1 LTTITSILLLE
12 GDAEHR
18 LLVDA
23 EAAIQSVFPD
33 REVRLVRQWTTRPD
47 WLDPDASAR
56 ADFPLRSAVL
66 PGADVRELLEQPH
79 RLVIFALLPAV
90 TRPALRHRSG
100 AVFLAHQGLRATWSP
115 EMAAAVAAEC
125 SEKSPITP
133 AEAATALEPVIERL
147 QARGSAVAVC
157 TAFRRVKE
165 PLEHR
170 GREGPPALREL
181 VRRINREV
189 VQLSR
194 RTGCFVLDLDRPL
207 AQEGGASLDADCFG
221 ADGRAAEIALDEFAA
236 LLLDAMP
243 DDFMPV
249 EAP

>member
-1 LTTITSILLLE
+1 LLLVGE
-12 GDAEHR
+12 AEHR
-18 LLVDA
+18 LLADA
-23 EAAIQSVFPD
+23 DAAIQSVFPD
-33 REVRLVRQWTTRPD
+33 REVRLIRQWTTRPD
-47 WLDPDASAR
+47 WLDPIASAP

-66 PGADVRELLEQPH
+66 PGTDVRELLEQPH

-100 AVFLAHQGLRATWSP
+100 AVFLAHQGLRANWSP
-115 EMAAAVAAEC
+115 ETVAAVAAEC
-125 SEKSPITP
+125 SEELPISA
-133 AEAATALEPVIERL
+133 AEAAMALEPVIERL

-157 TAFRRVKE
+157 NAFRHVNE

-170 GREGPPALREL
+170 GREGRPALREL

-189 VQLSR
+189 VHLSR

-221 ADGRAAEIALDEFAA
+221 GGGRAAEIALDEFAA

-243 DDFMPV
+243 DDFMPL